1 MLVQSQAG
9 EIELLP
15 ALPSAWPTGKIS
27 GLRARG
33 GCEVGAKWSAGKL
46 ASATIRNISGDGKI
60 KVRYGGKVV
69 ELNLKKGAAKNLD
82 AELR

>member
-1 MLVQSQAG
+1 MLLQSQAG

-15 ALPSAWPTGKIS
+15 ALPSAWPDGKVS

-33 GCEVGAKWSAGKL
+33 GFEVGVKWTDEKLSA
-46 ASATIRNISGDGKI
+46 ATIRNVSAEGKI

-69 ELNLKKGAAKNLD
+69 ELNLKKGESKDLKPD
-82 AELR
+82 LL